1 MRKIISLLLFVFLF
15 LDGFTQVD
23 ATFTLKRFN
32 SLRQP
37 YIENY
42 LKIYV
47 TSISLKEK
55 PNENIHYSIQVTQIL
70 RQDSNII
77 DFKKYIIQPLDS
89 IKNNIL
95 NDLIDQQ
102 RFNVENNQQYT
113 LEVIIEDL
121 ISEVTIPKKIEK
133 VFDVNFSDSDIE
145 FSDIQLIEQYS
156 RASEP
161 TSITKS
167 GYNIV
172 PMAED
177 FYGDNF
183 DKIAYYTEVY
193 NTSKKL
199 DTNGKYLINQ
209 FIEYYETEQLVGE
222 YNKIKRYS
230 SSKIQPIL
238 NVWDIEALPTGNY
251 NLVLQ
256 VKNRKNEV
264 IAEKKQRFQ
273 RLNLSRSVQIKDLNT
288 QSYSNTFVDAI
299 PPDSLT
305 ESIKCLLP
313 IASELERSTIEH
325 QVSKLTDNMKR
336 EFIYQFWKNQNS
348 LNPGKSWREYQ
359 NKLKYVHQEYSTR
372 TLKGYETDRGRIY
385 LLYGMPNSI
394 NDKPNSNNSYPY
406 QVWHYYRAGKF
417 NNKTCIFYSPN
428 MIGNEYL
435 LLHSDIPGENKDL
448 NWQRTLKKRSN
459 GASNEELRHQSWEQY

>member
-1 MRKIISLLLFVFLF
+1 MKKIISLLLFVFLF
-15 LDGFTQVD
+15 SEGFTQVE

-32 SLRQP
+32 SLSQP

-47 TSISLKEK
+47 SSITLRED
-55 PNENIHYSIQVTQIL
+55 PNEDIQYSLQVTQIL

-77 DFKKYIIQPLDS
+77 DFKKYIIHPVDSNKNIVLD
-89 IKNNIL
+89 
-95 NDLIDQQ
+95 DLIDQQ
-102 RFNVENNQQYT
+102 RFYVKNNEHYT
-113 LEVIIEDL
+113 MEIIIEDL
-121 ISEVTIPKKIEK
+121 ISEVRRPKKIEK
-133 VFDVNFSDSDIE
+133 AFNVNFSDVTIE

-156 RASEP
+156 IASKP

-183 DKIAYYTEVY
+183 DKIAYYTEIY
-193 NTSKKL
+193 NTSKTL

-209 FIEYYETEQLVGE
+209 YIEDYETEKLVGE

-238 NVWDIEALPTGNY
+238 NVWDIETLPTGNY
-251 NLVLQ
+251 NLVLK
-256 VKNRKNEV
+256 VKNKENEV

-288 QSYSNTFVDAI
+288 QSYNNTFVDAI
-299 PPDSLT
+299 PIDSLT
-305 ESIKCLLP
+305 ECIKCLLP
-313 IASELERSTIEH
+313 IASELERSTIEN
-325 QVSKLTDNMKR
+325 QVNKLTDNMKR
-336 EFIYQFWKNQNS
+336 EFIYQFWKNQNAQD
-348 LNPGKSWREYQ
+348 PGKSWREYQ

-372 TLKGYETDRGRIY
+372 ILKGYETDRGRIY

-428 MIGNEYL
+428 MIGNQYL
-435 LLHSDIPGENKDL
+435 LLHSDLPGENKDL

-459 GASNEELRHQSWEQY
+459 GSSNEELRHQNWEQY